1 MALIPRPTLVAFGH
15 ARTSLNVDADFMLN
29 SYAFG
34 VELRQCLRINGTVRG
49 GIRTPESLGE
59 LWQFGS
65 RFPKKG
71 TGEFLSPLG
80 R

>member
-49 GIRTPESLGE
+49 GIRTPESLPLPPAIWFAISSQRYWGV
-59 LWQFGS
+59 
-65 RFPKKG
+65 P
-71 TGEFLSPLG
+71 LSP